1 MKESKEKYKRI
12 IKLLFSTVMV
22 GGLGSIYAY
31 VWIEYYNKHIIQ
43 LGFYRRGNW
52 MIVLLYC
59 ILLMFFFNT
68 YGGFRVGQLRF
79 GNLLYSQILS
89 TIFTNIFTYFQ
100 IALIDKRFVNP
111 AYMFI
116 MTICDVIFMVAWTI
130 LFHEFYKN
138 IFPPRK
144 MLLISGGK
152 SDYHLLEKM
161 NKRDDKYQICK
172 LLDYRAGV
180 EKIQEEVLNYDGIII
195 GDMPSSERNW
205 ILKYCFQNKI
215 RSYSVP
221 KISDILLRSSVEIN
235 LFDSPLLLS
244 RNIGLSIEQHF
255 FKRCLDLIVAMTGI
269 FICSPIFLIIAI
281 GIKISDGGPV
291 FYTQERLT
299 LNGKIFNI
307 YKFRT
312 MIQDAEALSGP
323 RLAKEEDDRIFPFG
337 TLLRATRMDEL
348 PQLFNIVKG
357 DMSVV
362 GPRPER
368 PELAE
373 QIKEK
378 IPEFEYRLKVK
389 AGLTGYAQVY
399 GKYNTT
405 SYDKLKLDLTY
416 IQSYSILLDLKLIV
430 MTPKVLF
437 MKESSEGV
445 KS

>member
-111 AYMFI
+111 TYMFI
-116 MTICDVIFMVAWTI
+116 MTICDVIFMVTWTI

-416 IQSYSILLDLKLIV
+416 IQSYSFLLDLKLIV